1 MVYYAEVTIH
11 YDIWIYMSF
20 YFKPSGATIGF
31 HSARRA
37 SSSRINVLTGEVG
50 SGATVM
56 TTSSLSTVRLYFI
69 FLPYQMSKQQR

>member
-1 MVYYAEVTIH
+1 MVNYAKVTIH

-20 YFKPSGATIGF
+20 YFITSGATIEV

-37 SSSRINVLTGEVG
+37 SISRINVLRSEVG

-56 TTSSLSTVRLYFI
+56 PTSSSSTVRLYFI

>member
-1 MVYYAEVTIH
+1 MVNYAEVTIH

-20 YFKPSGATIGF
+20 YFKPSGATIGI

-56 TTSSLSTVRLYFI
+56 PTSSSSTVRLYFI